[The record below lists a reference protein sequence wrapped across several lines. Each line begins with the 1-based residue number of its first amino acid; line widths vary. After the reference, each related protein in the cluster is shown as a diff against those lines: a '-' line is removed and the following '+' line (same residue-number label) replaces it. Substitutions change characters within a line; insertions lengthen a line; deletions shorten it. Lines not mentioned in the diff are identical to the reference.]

1 MTAAQR
7 LAHYEDLFD
16 LPENM
21 VGEIIDG
28 QMHTQPRPAPAHAL
42 ATSNLGVELGQP
54 FGRGRGGPGGWWIL
68 DEPELHLNADIFVP
82 DLAGWRRE
90 RMPVLPQTAW
100 FEMAPDWVC
109 EVLSPATARTDRILK
124 LPRYAATGIAHCWLI
139 DPEVRTLEAFAN
151 QDGHW
156 LLLGTWGG
164 DDEASIDPFAA
175 VPLSLAVLWVD

>member
-1 MTAAQR
+1 MTAAPR
-7 LAHYEDLFD
+7 PARYEDLFD

-21 VGEIIDG
+21 VGEIIAG

-42 ATSNLGVELGQP
+42 ATSNLGIELGQP

-68 DEPELHLNADIFVP
+68 DGPELHLNADIFVP

-109 EVLSPATARTDRILK
+109 EVLSLTTARTDRILK
-124 LPRYAATGIAHCWLI
+124 LPRYAAAGIAHCWLI

-175 VPLSLAVLWVD
+175 VPLSLDGLWVD